1 MIRIAVVGEIGS
13 GKTYIARLFGLPVFN
28 ADNEVADIYKKDKT
42 AYRKLRLKLPKYIS
56 SFPVSKTDIG
66 NAIKNN
72 INNIKKINKIIHPIV
87 RKRMRNFLKK
97 NNKKKAVVLDIPLY
111 FENNLNRKKDI
122 VIFISSKKNH
132 INDALKK
139 RKKSNI
145 KLLKKLNSLQK
156 SLVIKRK
163 KSNYIIQ
170 NNFKSRIIR
179 KKVNIIKKQIL
190 ANEGNNFRY

>member
-13 GKTYIARLFGLPVFN
+13 GKTYIAKLFGFPVFN
-28 ADNEVADIYKKDKT
+28 ADNEVAEIYKKNRI
-42 AYRKLRLKLPKYIS
+42 AYRKLRLKLPKYIF
-56 SFPVSKTDIG
+56 SFPVSKINIG
-66 NAIKNN
+66 DAIKNN
-72 INNIKKINKIIHPIV
+72 TNNIKKINKIIHPIV

-122 VIFISSKKNH
+122 VIFISSKKKH

>member
-13 GKTYIARLFGLPVFN
+13 GKTYIAKLFGFPVFN
-28 ADNEVADIYKKDKT
+28 ADNEVAEIYKKNRI
-42 AYRKLRLKLPKYIS
+42 AYRKLRLKLPKYIF
-56 SFPVSKTDIG
+56 SFPVSKINIG
-66 NAIKNN
+66 DAIKNN
-72 INNIKKINKIIHPIV
+72 TNNIKKINKIIHPIV

-122 VIFISSKKNH
+122 VIFISSKKKH
-132 INDALKK
+132 INDAIKNI
-139 RKKSNI
+139 KKSNI
-145 KLLKKLNSLQK
+145 KFLKKLNSLQK

-170 NNFKSRIIR
+170 NNFKSRFIR

>member
-13 GKTYIARLFGLPVFN
+13 GKTYIAKLFGFPVFN
-28 ADNEVADIYKKDKT
+28 ADNEVAEIYKKNRI
-42 AYRKLRLKLPKYIS
+42 AYRKLRLKLPKYIF
-56 SFPVSKTDIG
+56 SFPVSKINIG
-66 NAIKNN
+66 DAIKNN
-72 INNIKKINKIIHPIV
+72 TNNIKKINKIIHPIV

-122 VIFISSKKNH
+122 VIFISSKKKY